1 MTVRWVI
8 LVTIAVSKLEYF
20 LDSKCCIFLTASTVF
35 LSKQKERWLINLQLL
50 KIVGTILFG
59 CYVFVF
65 LFQTDFRCYW
75 LQTKLQEEPL
85 VSEASEHNPVS
96 LLIISTVFYDCVN
109 LSVCWLGM
117 QLSMALCSRLTG
129 WGY

>member
-1 MTVRWVI
+1 M
-8 LVTIAVSKLEYF
+8 LYF
-20 LDSKCCIFLTASTVF
+20 LDSKYCISVQT
-35 LSKQKERWLINLQLL
+35 ERRWLINLQLL

-85 VSEASEHNPVS
+85 VSEASAHNPVS

-109 LSVCWLGM
+109 LSVC
-117 QLSMALCSRLTG
+117 
-129 WGY
+129 